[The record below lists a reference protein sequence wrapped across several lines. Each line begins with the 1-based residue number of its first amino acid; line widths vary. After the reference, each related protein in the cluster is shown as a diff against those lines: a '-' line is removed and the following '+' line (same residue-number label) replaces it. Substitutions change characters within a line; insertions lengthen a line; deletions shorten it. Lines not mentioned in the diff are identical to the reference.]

1 MEGPNSV
8 KSCHSHSFDSGNESG
23 EKATG
28 LAVLITAAM
37 MVVEIVCG
45 WLFNSMALLADGWHM
60 SSHAL
65 ALGLSLLAYQ
75 AARKLSRDERFTFG
89 TWKIE
94 VLGGYSSALMLVG
107 VALLML
113 YQSVEHLFRP
123 SPIQFDQAIIVAAIG
138 LAVNLVCAFLLQGAH
153 SHDGHSHSHESHS
166 HSHDSHAHSHEGHS
180 HSHES
185 LSRPH
190 GHDHH
195 RDINLHSAYLH
206 VLADAA
212 TSLLAIVA
220 LLGGKFFALNCLDP
234 IMGIVGAFLVL
245 GWARGL
251 IKESA
256 LVLLDAQMN
265 APVVSEVRE
274 VIACLPSGAELTD
287 LHVWRVGRGKF
298 ACIVSISVQ
307 EDLSPELV
315 KEKLAIHEELVHIT
329 VEVNRSVSQPSLV

>member
-1 MEGPNSV
+1 MEASN

-37 MVVEIVCG
+37 MAVEIVCG

-60 SSHAL
+60 SSHAM

-113 YQSVEHLFRP
+113 YQSVEHLFKP
-123 SPIQFDQAIIVAAIG
+123 SPIQFDQAIMVAVIG
-138 LAVNLVCAFLLQGAH
+138 LAVNLICALLLQG
-153 SHDGHSHSHESHS
+153 GHS
-166 HSHDSHAHSHEGHS
+166 HSHEGHS
-180 HSHES
+180 HPHEGHSHSHHNHTHAES
-185 LSRPH
+185 DHHSHHSHGH
-190 GHDHH
+190 GHDHD

-220 LLGGKFFALNCLDP
+220 LLGGKFFALNWLDP
-234 IMGIVGAFLVL
+234 VMGIVGAFLVL

-274 VIACLPSGAELTD
+274 VIASLPGRAELTD
-287 LHVWRVGRGKF
+287 LHIWRVGRGKF

-329 VEVNRSVSQPSLV
+329 VEVNRTESLPTLV